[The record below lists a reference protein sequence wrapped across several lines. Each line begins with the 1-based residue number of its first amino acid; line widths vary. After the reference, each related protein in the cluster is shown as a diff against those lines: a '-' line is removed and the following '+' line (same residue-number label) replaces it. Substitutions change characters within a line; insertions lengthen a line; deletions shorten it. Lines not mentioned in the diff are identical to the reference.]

1 MDAHPYIF
9 PLQKKQQRQ
18 RDALYM
24 DHHFSY
30 NHPYEYSLLD
40 ELILLLLYRHTQEY
54 YQKMDDFRSM
64 Q

>member
-1 MDAHPYIF
+1 MSSGCASLYF
-9 PLQKKQQRQ
+9 PLRKKQQRQ

-54 YQKMDDFRSM
+54 
-64 Q
+64 